1 VCVCVCFFFLV
12 LIFVWKITFEYLQL
26 IMWNSLVLGSR

>member
-1 VCVCVCFFFLV
+1 VCVCFFFLV